1 MSMIEI
7 DGQRD
12 ESEISFVHSEWVCSS
27 IFRIPCFSKSMNSL
41 EWQINEKSK
50 SLMIYSILSSEKNSI
65 GSQTQKL
72 LKKFKGKYGKNK
84 NYSLSPVYFMFI
96 WKRFS
101 CFSQQTYMK
110 LYYKLM
116 RSWKIFWIWMIM
128 TVKETNIL

>member
-1 MSMIEI
+1 
-7 DGQRD
+7 
-12 ESEISFVHSEWVCSS
+12 
-27 IFRIPCFSKSMNSL
+27 MNSL

-96 WKRFS
+96 
-101 CFSQQTYMK
+101 
-110 LYYKLM
+110 
-116 RSWKIFWIWMIM
+116 
-128 TVKETNIL
+128 